1 VGQVPLKTNDLII
14 MSQTLSV
21 SELGQIVSFETPF
34 SDLEEAKDYLHEKLE
49 DTSFVRNCPSRTFK
63 FISDLLG
70 ARNPSEKQT
79 AWIHYLAYKDM
90 KKQEEKETPEEEI
103 QPEFLPLVQQMY
115 SKVKSPGRKFTLR
128 LPMVTV
134 ATVTKGANKGYL
146 YVFTEGN
153 HYLGKI
159 CDRGILFTN
168 QEVSEDVRNILLEA
182 NDNLFELAKIYG
194 HETGMCSVCGREL
207 RDPLSIQMGIG
218 PVCSKRFE

>member
-1 VGQVPLKTNDLII
+1 

-21 SELGQIVSFETPF
+21 SELGVIVSFETPF

-49 DTSFVRNCPSRTFK
+49 DSSFVSNSSARTIK

-70 ARNPSEKQT
+70 ARIPSDKQT

-90 KKQEEKETPEEEI
+90 KKQEKKEESDEE
-103 QPEFLPLVQQMY
+103 QVTPEFLPLVQQMY

-159 CDRGILFTN
+159 CDRGFLITN

-182 NDNLFELAKIYG
+182 NENLFELAKIYG
-194 HETGMCSVCGREL
+194 HETGTCSVCGRKLE
-207 RDPLSIQMGIG
+207 DSLSIQMGIG
-218 PVCSKRFE
+218 PQCKKRLEM

>member
-1 VGQVPLKTNDLII
+1 MGRVPLKTNDLII

-34 SDLEEAKDYLHEKLE
+34 SDLSEAKDYLQEKLE
-49 DTSFVRNCPSRTFK
+49 DSSFVSKSSMRTLK
-63 FISDLLG
+63 FISSLLD
-70 ARNPSEKQT
+70 ARSPSEKQT
-79 AWIHYLAYKDM
+79 AWIHYLGYKDM
-90 KKQEEKETPEEEI
+90 KKQEKEETLEEEV
-103 QPEFLPLVQQMY
+103 QAEFLPLVQQMY

-182 NDNLFELAKIYG
+182 NENLFELAKIYG

-207 RDPLSIQMGIG
+207 SDPLSIQMGIG
-218 PVCSKRFE
+218 PVCANRFN